1 MKRLAGVA
9 LAVTLVLAVT
19 GAWAEEI
26 RGKVATVDVTERVI
40 VFEDGTK
47 VWVAEGVSMEI
58 VKEGATVKASA
69 EEREG
74 KKVATTLET
83 AE

>member
-26 RGKVATVDVTERVI
+26 RGKVVTVDVTERVI

-47 VWVAEGVSMEI
+47 IWVAEGVPWRS
-58 VKEGATVKASA
+58 
-69 EEREG
+69 
-74 KKVATTLET
+74 
-83 AE
+83 